1 MPTSNKTSGLPSGWR
16 RGLALLALVIA
27 GESIFFL
34 PFVLARIFRPT
45 LLEVFDLTN
54 LELGMAFSFYG
65 IVAMA
70 AYFLGGPLA
79 DRFAPRG
86 LLSVALVTTAAG
98 GILMATIP
106 SLASLKLLFAY
117 WGFTTI
123 ALFWS
128 ALIRATREWG
138 GESLQGAAFGLLD
151 GGRGLLTAVTGSVLV
166 GIYAGLLPADVTSA
180 SLEQRTAAFQQV
192 ILVVTAITV
201 AAAVLLWFALPPH
214 HDRPKAGAPVFDMDG
229 IKHALRMP
237 TVWLQAFI
245 VICAYVGYKAT
256 DDFSLYAKEVLGLNE
271 VVAAR
276 VGLVSLWLRPVAAIG
291 AGFLADRV
299 GAIRMTL
306 MSFALI
312 AVGSLVL
319 ASGMIEAGVL
329 WIYILSISTAS
340 LGIFALRGLYF
351 AIMGEGRIPLAFT
364 GSAVGLVSVIGYTP
378 DVFMGPL
385 MGHLLDGTPG
395 AGGHQQVFA
404 VVAGFA
410 LAGLIASWGFK
421 CLARR
426 AGDTGPRQ
434 PVVCGG

>member
-1 MPTSNKTSGLPSGWR
+1 M
-16 RGLALLALVIA
+16 LALVVA

-45 LLEVFDLTN
+45 LLEVFHLTN

-65 IVAMA
+65 VVAMV
-70 AYFLGGPLA
+70 AYFFGGPLA

-86 LLSVALVTTAAG
+86 LLAVALVTTAAG
-98 GILMATIP
+98 GLLLLVIP
-106 SLASLKLLFAY
+106 SPFQLQLLFAY

-151 GGRGLLTAVTGSVLV
+151 GGRGLLTAVMGSVLV
-166 GIYAGLLPADVTSA
+166 AIYAGLLPNDVVSA
-180 SLEQRTAAFQQV
+180 TLAQRTAAFQQV
-192 ILVVTAITV
+192 ILVLVAITAG
-201 AAAVLLWFALPPH
+201 AAILIWIALPLH
-214 HDRPKAGAPVFDMDG
+214 RERPTMGTPVFDLDG
-229 IKHALRMP
+229 IKHAVRMP

-256 DDFSLYAKEVLGLNE
+256 GDFSLYAKEVLGLNE

-299 GAIRMTL
+299 GAIKMTRV
-306 MSFALI
+306 SFALI
-312 AVGSLVL
+312 VIGSSVL
-319 ASGMIEAGVL
+319 ATGVIESGVF

-351 AIMGEGRIPLAFT
+351 AIMGEGCIPLAFT

-385 MGHLLDGTPG
+385 MGQLLDGTPG

-410 LAGLIASWGFK
+410 LTGLIASWAF
-421 CLARR
+421 AHFSRR
-426 AGDTGPRQ
+426 ITPAPIPT
-434 PVVCGG
+434 